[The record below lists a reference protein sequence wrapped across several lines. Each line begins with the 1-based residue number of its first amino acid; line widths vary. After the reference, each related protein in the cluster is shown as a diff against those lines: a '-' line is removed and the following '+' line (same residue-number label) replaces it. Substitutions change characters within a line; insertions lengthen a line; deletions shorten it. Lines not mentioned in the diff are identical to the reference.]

1 MNIQY
6 LAPTG
11 AKLIPLIYVQYVF
24 PKPEMP
30 MRHPEFRYTYR
41 PSRFVP
47 PRWLCR
53 IWAWL

>member
-30 MRHPEFRYTYR
+30 MRHPELRYTYR